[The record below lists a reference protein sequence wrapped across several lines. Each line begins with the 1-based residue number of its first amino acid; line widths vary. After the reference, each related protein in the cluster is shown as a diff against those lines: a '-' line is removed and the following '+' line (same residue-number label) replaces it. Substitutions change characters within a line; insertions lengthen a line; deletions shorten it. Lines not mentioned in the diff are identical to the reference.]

1 MKTIEKIVSELKEE
15 LRQAEQ
21 QQKNVWRDKVKLSN
35 ESDVNIFDTFISY
48 KCKNLNDIS
57 NVLKNLETFREMGNI
72 KGSNKEYYTTSP
84 TRYRINIK
92 NNYHSRELQIIFG
105 MLNIDIHIDI
115 DFKHLPN
122 EFINDFFVNTSR
134 KLYDTETVYV
144 NIPSHYKAFKN
155 IRIQSYRFAEN
166 DNVIGWYGGDITQ
179 LNSDVINKI
188 INELLK

>member
-1 MKTIEKIVSELKEE
+1 M
-15 LRQAEQ
+15 
-21 QQKNVWRDKVKLSN
+21 N
-35 ESDVNIFDTFISY
+35 
-48 KCKNLNDIS
+48 NLYCSFWVIY
-57 NVLKNLETFREMGNI
+57 L
-72 KGSNKEYYTTSP
+72 
-84 TRYRINIK
+84 
-92 NNYHSRELQIIFG
+92 
-105 MLNIDIHIDI
+105 
-115 DFKHLPN
+115 
-122 EFINDFFVNTSR
+122 FINYFFVNTSR